1 MSVLRILLVEDETR
15 LADAVKQGLGE
26 EGFTVETAGSA
37 EAAES
42 IIARGAL
49 DLIVLDLQLPGK
61 NGLDLLR
68 ELRAGGNQTPVLILT
83 ASGSLEQRVSG
94 LDVGAD
100 DYLTKPFAF
109 AELVA
114 RIKALARRPRTKSSP
129 ILKVGDLEFDTIK
142 RRAKIGEHALNLSP
156 KEKMLLE
163 LLMRHAG
170 QVVTRDMIAETV
182 WDSNYNSL
190 TNLIEVFVNRLRQ
203 KIDPRADRSL
213 IVTVRGEGYT
223 MRAD

>member
-1 MSVLRILLVEDETR
+1 MNALRILLIEDETR
-15 LADAVKQGLGE
+15 LADAVRQGLGE
-26 EGFTVETAGSA
+26 EGFTVETAESA
-37 EAAES
+37 EAAEP
-42 IIARGAL
+42 IIAGGAL
-49 DLIVLDLQLPGK
+49 DLIILDLQLPGK
-61 NGLDLLR
+61 GGLDLLR
-68 ELRAGGNQTPVLILT
+68 EMRAGGNQTPVLILT
-83 ASGSLEQRVSG
+83 ARGALEDRVAG
-94 LDVGAD
+94 LDVGGD
-100 DYLTKPFAF
+100 DYMIKPFAF

-114 RIKALARRPRTKSSP
+114 RIKALARRPHSESSP

-142 RRAKIGEHALNLSP
+142 RRAKIGEHNLSLSP

-213 IVTVRGEGYT
+213 IVTVRGVGYT
-223 MRAD
+223 MRAE

>member
-1 MSVLRILLVEDETR
+1 MSALRILLVEDETR

-26 EGFTVETAGSA
+26 EGFTVEAAESA
-37 EAAES
+37 EAAET

-83 ASGSLEQRVSG
+83 AHGSLEERVTG
-94 LDVGAD
+94 LDLGGD

-114 RIKALARRPRTKSSP
+114 RIKALARRPRAKSSP